1 MIELNLT
8 ETDVQHL
15 RVLMDAGLRHLG
27 LDAAMPAA
35 ILNQKIASAVEQSKK
50 ANVVPM
56 PGVAAG

>member
-8 ETDVQHL
+8 DTDVHHL

-50 ANVVPM
+50 TNVVPM
-56 PGVAAG
+56 PGAAAG